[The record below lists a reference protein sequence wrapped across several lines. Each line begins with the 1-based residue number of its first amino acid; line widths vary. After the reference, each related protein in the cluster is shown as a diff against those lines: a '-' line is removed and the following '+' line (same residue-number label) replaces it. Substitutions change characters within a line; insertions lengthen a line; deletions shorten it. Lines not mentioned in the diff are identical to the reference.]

1 MFCFVVYSG
10 MKAKIY
16 IVEFQGEPQEAKTA
30 RQIAEAVRMPYSV
43 ITMRLQRG
51 ERVIETLRRPVR
63 CYAGNDGYRAPDR
76 NERRQIQRHQE
87 QDDRAEQ
94 RRIAQAEDELAR
106 VARAQQAEI

>member
-1 MFCFVVYSG
+1 
-10 MKAKIY
+10 MKAKTY
-16 IVEFQGEPQEAKTA
+16 IVEFRGELQAPKTA

-51 ERVIETLRRPVR
+51 ERVVETLRRPVR

-94 RRIAQAEDELAR
+94 RRIAKAEDELAH
-106 VARAQQAEI
+106 VDGTQQAEI